1 MSELWFIFFCGG
13 LGISFVGLMLW
24 RRRAPWIKHTH
35 KMDIV
40 RQAQRALYNWSTTRD
55 ERAARSARCM
65 STIGGRR
72 LDSANNRP
80 GLRVHPPAGA

>member
-40 RQAQRALYNWSTTRD
+40 RQAQRALYNS
-55 ERAARSARCM
+55 EH
-65 STIGGRR
+65 
-72 LDSANNRP
+72 
-80 GLRVHPPAGA
+80 HPR